1 MGLSLGIGVA
11 ISAKK
16 KKKNFN
22 VYVILGDGECNEGSV
37 WEGAMAAPNLKL
49 DNLFVIIDKNNF
61 QQTGLNKDNPRWEER
76 DRFILSKGH
85 ACLAYY
91 AALCEVGYISKE
103 ELKTFEKNDTNLLG
117 HPVINRNIG
126 IDFSNGSLG
135 MGLSLGI
142 GVAISSKKKKKNFD
156 VYVIV
161 GDGECNEGS
170 VWESAMAAPNFKLD
184 NLYAVIDK
192 NNFQQTGSNEDIMN
206 VANLKDKWSSFGWY
220 TVELDGHNIEELYNF
235 FNKGKKI
242 NKPKAIIANTIK
254 GKGFSFS
261 ENNNDW
267 HHSILSKSFYEKAIN
282 ELKKK

>member
-1 MGLSLGIGVA
+1 MNIGMSKQIDNIKNFTVAVRKNILEMAVSAGASSAHFGGALSITEIVSTLFAHQMKID
-11 ISAKK
+11 
-16 KKKNFN
+16 KKN
-22 VYVILGDGECNEGSV
+22 
-37 WEGAMAAPNLKL
+37 PK
-49 DNLFVIIDKNNF
+49 
-61 QQTGLNKDNPRWEER
+61 WEER

-91 AALCEVGYISKE
+91 AALCEIGYISKE

-117 HPVINRNIG
+117 HPVANRNLG

-142 GVAISSKKKKKNFD
+142 GVAIASKKKKKNFD

-170 VWESAMAAPNFKLD
+170 IWESAMAAPHFKLD
-184 NLYAVIDK
+184 NLYVVIDK
-192 NNFQQTGSNEDIMN
+192 NNFQQTGSNEEIMN
-206 VANLKDKWSSFGWY
+206 VANLKDKWASFGWH

-235 FNKGKKI
+235 FNKGKTI
-242 NKPKAIIANTIK
+242 NKPKAIIANTVK

-267 HHSILSKSFYEKAIN
+267 HHSILSKSFYEKAMN

>member
-1 MGLSLGIGVA
+1 MEIKETDQIKNIKNFAFQVRKNILEMAVSAGSSSAHFGGALSITEIVSTLFCCQMKID
-11 ISAKK
+11 
-16 KKKNFN
+16 KKN
-22 VYVILGDGECNEGSV
+22 SQ
-37 WEGAMAAPNLKL
+37 WE
-49 DNLFVIIDKNNF
+49 D
-61 QQTGLNKDNPRWEER
+61 R

-117 HPVINRNIG
+117 HPVINRNLG

-142 GVAISSKKKKKNFD
+142 GVAISSKKKKKNFK
-156 VYVIV
+156 VYVII

-170 VWESAMAAPNFKLD
+170 IWEAAMAAPNFKLN
-184 NLYAVIDK
+184 NLYVIIDK
-192 NNFQQTGSNEDIMN
+192 NNFQQTGSNKEIMN
-206 VANLKDKWSSFGWY
+206 VENLKDKWSSFGWH
-220 TVELDGHNIEELYNF
+220 TTELDGHNIQDLQNF
-235 FNKGKKI
+235 FKESKNI
-242 NKPKAIIANTIK
+242 DKPKAIIANTVK

-267 HHSILSKSFYEKAIN
+267 HHSILSKSFHEKAIN
-282 ELKKK
+282 ELKKSNFK

>member
-1 MGLSLGIGVA
+1 MDSNEVEKIKDFAFAVRKNILEMALSAGASSSHFGGALSITEIVSTLFA
-11 ISAKK
+11 YKMKID
-16 KKKNFN
+16 KKNPN
-22 VYVILGDGECNEGSV
+22 
-37 WEGAMAAPNLKL
+37 WE
-49 DNLFVIIDKNNF
+49 D
-61 QQTGLNKDNPRWEER
+61 R

-91 AALCEVGYISKE
+91 SALCEIGYISKK
-103 ELKTFEKNDTNLLG
+103 ELQTFEKNDTNLLG
-117 HPVINRNIG
+117 HPVINRKLG

-142 GVAISSKKKKKNFD
+142 GVAISAKKRNKNFS

-170 VWESAMAAPNFKLD
+170 IWEAAMAAPNFQLK
-184 NLYAVIDK
+184 NLCVIIDK
-192 NNFQQTGSNEDIMN
+192 NNFQQTGSNQEIMN
-206 VANLKDKWSSFGWY
+206 VENLKDKWTSFGWN
-220 TVELDGHNIEELYNF
+220 TVEVDGHNVQELYNCF
-235 FNKGKKI
+235 KDDEKI

-267 HHSILSKSFYEKAIN
+267 HHSVLTKSFYEKAIK
-282 ELKKK
+282 ELSKK